1 MNMYEN
7 PSIIHGKMWGKGTG
21 EMPNYEK
28 MYAVLC
34 GAVDDVMDEL
44 ARIPFASPAAERLRA
59 ALEQAEEIYIRTSA
73 YTTETDGNIIEFRCD
88 ASGRE

>member
-1 MNMYEN
+1 
-7 PSIIHGKMWGKGTG
+7 MWEKGTG

-44 ARIPFASPAAERLRA
+44 ARIPLASPAVERLHA
-59 ALEQAEEIYIRTSA
+59 ALEQAEEIYIRTSV
-73 YTTETDGNIIEFRCD
+73 YTAEGDGNIIELRCD
-88 ASGRE
+88 AESRE

>member
-1 MNMYEN
+1 
-7 PSIIHGKMWGKGTG
+7 
-21 EMPNYEK
+21 MPNYEK

-34 GAVDDVMDEL
+34 GAIDDVMDEL
-44 ARIPFASPAAERLRA
+44 ARIPLASPAVGRLHA

-73 YTTETDGNIIEFRCD
+73 YTAETGGNIIEFRCG